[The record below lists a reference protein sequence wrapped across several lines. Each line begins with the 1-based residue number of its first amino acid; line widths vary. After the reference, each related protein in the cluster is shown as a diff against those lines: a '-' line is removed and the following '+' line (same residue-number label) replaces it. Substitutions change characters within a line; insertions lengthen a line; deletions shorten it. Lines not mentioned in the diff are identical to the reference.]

1 MACLK
6 CGSDWVTRWGKDKLS
21 CPECCKQQRCKARKL
36 GHLAAVKTKT
46 CERCGVQFEA
56 VGGNA
61 IARMRCCREC
71 QQAKDTSRERQ
82 KRHQQRVRDGIVIRK
97 KREQKP
103 PRSCLRCEKVLG
115 PNQIKYCSNDC
126 FIAHRNDGQQE
137 WDRTNQLAANER
149 RCGVST
155 TPSRVGLRQVLNGF
169 AGFMSKLRA
178 FRKRV
183 SRLHCPVCDALV
195 ERARSRFCSDECARQ
210 FGFLTSCKHCGC
222 ETHAT
227 GYRGSSRRACAECKK
242 RIEKEGNR
250 RAKRRYGRNYR
261 DRARYH
267 GVNYVAFPVRD
278 IYERD
283 GYRCQICSKRVFRKA
298 RYRKRDGKIHP
309 LSPTIDHIVP
319 MCRGGNHEPSNCQT
333 ACFMCNSKKGASGG
347 GQLRLVI
354 ASQSPR

>member
-36 GHLAAVKTKT
+36 GHLAAVETKT

-71 QQAKDTSRERQ
+71 QQAKDTSHERQ
-82 KRHQQRVRDGIVIRK
+82 KRYQQRAMAGLVIRQ
-97 KREQKP
+97 KRKP
-103 PRSCLRCEKVLG
+103 QLPRPCLRCEKALG
-115 PNQIKYCSNDC
+115 PNQIKYCSNAC
-126 FIAHRNDGQQE
+126 FIADRNDGKQE
-137 WDRTNQLAANER
+137 WDRTNQLAANDR

-155 TPSRVGLRQVLNGF
+155 TPAKVGLRRVLNGF

-183 SRLHCPVCDALV
+183 AGLHCPVCDAFV
-195 ERARSRFCSDECARQ
+195 ERATSKFCSDECARK
-210 FGFLTSCKHCGC
+210 FVFLSSCKHCGC
-222 ETHAT
+222 ETQFLGH
-227 GYRGSSRRACAECKK
+227 RGAVRRVCVACKK
-242 RIEKEGNR
+242 RIQRQANR
-250 RAKRRYGRNYR
+250 RARQLYGKNHR

-283 GYRCQICSKRVFRKA
+283 GYRCQICRKRVFRKA
-298 RYRKRDGKIHP
+298 RYRKSDGKIHP

-319 MCRGGNHEPSNCQT
+319 MCRGGNHEPGNCQT
-333 ACFMCNSKKGASGG
+333 ACFLCNSKKSDSVG
-347 GQLRLVI
+347 GQLLLPI
-354 ASQSPR
+354 TP